1 MWRRVALA
9 TVAIAVVAC
18 AAPAAP
24 ATSPSS
30 SPSILRVSADDVA
43 RAMAEDRF
51 ADYSGRIL
59 VVTGRI
65 GDVQV
70 SGTNARI
77 SLVTSTAAVVIC
89 ETFGEPAVKAGDT
102 IQVRAR
108 ATDGVK
114 DASGV
119 LLRSCELTPR

>member
-9 TVAIAVVAC
+9 IVALVIVAC
-18 AAPAAP
+18 AAPASAP
-24 ATSPSS
+24 ASPSG
-30 SPSILRVSADDVA
+30 SPSILRVTADDVA

-51 ADYSGRIL
+51 ADYGTQIL
-59 VVTGRI
+59 VITGRI
-65 GDVQV
+65 GDLQV

-77 SLVTSTAAVVIC
+77 SLVTATSAVVIC